1 MIFFIKL
8 KRMKE
13 NLINKKAFDFA
24 VQSVK
29 FCRILQDEKK
39 EYILTKQLIR
49 SSTSVGANLEEGQG
63 AISRADFIHKNH
75 ISLKEARES
84 KYWLRL
90 IIATR
95 IDDGS
100 KPNELIKQCEEIIYI
115 LTKILITAKANNN
128 LKKK

>member
-1 MIFFIKL
+1 
-8 KRMKE
+8 MKE
-13 NLINKKAFDFA
+13 NLINQKAFDFA
-24 VQSVK
+24 VQTVIY
-29 FCRILQDEKK
+29 CRILQDEKR

-90 IIATR
+90 MIATK
-95 IDDGS
+95 IDEGS
-100 KPNELIKQCEEIIYI
+100 KPIELIKQCEEIIFI
-115 LTKILITAKANNN
+115 LTRILITAKANNN
-128 LKKK
+128 LNKR